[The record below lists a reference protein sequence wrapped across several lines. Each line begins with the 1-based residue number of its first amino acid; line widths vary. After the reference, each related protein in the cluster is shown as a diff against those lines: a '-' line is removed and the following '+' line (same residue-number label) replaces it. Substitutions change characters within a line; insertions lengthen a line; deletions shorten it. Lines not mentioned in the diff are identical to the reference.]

1 MKTKDKDINKAAEKC
16 VKDIMKIEHGKQ
28 KRTESQLNYFRR
40 DCVDKV
46 RRRRG
51 YD

>member
-1 MKTKDKDINKAAEKC
+1 MDTDEKLNEAAKKC

-46 RRRRG
+46 RRRRD